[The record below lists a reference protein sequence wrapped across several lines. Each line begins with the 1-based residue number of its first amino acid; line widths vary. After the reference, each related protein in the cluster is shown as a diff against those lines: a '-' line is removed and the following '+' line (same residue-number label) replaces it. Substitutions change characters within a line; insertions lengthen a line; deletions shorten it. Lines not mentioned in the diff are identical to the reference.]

1 MRRTNNINKFIEEGE
16 QKTDFD
22 DMMSEVQEEIEEHD
36 AEDAVVSRAPEL
48 RQLSEN
54 IDKAT
59 NTWVNATLQ
68 LESAIRKYNLA
79 QTTLGNAVDT
89 ISGKVDTINK
99 HIDNVLKEA
108 PTKLQVS
115 VKVSDADR
123 KTIQD
128 MFDKEHKWMTGQMQK
143 HIREVNEMFYDERKR
158 VQERYKEYDGT
169 YLGHYVQYCFWFFFA
184 LGVIIFGL
192 TIFLLLDSHYHRTM

>member
-1 MRRTNNINKFIEEGE
+1 MRRTKHVEELIEEGE

-22 DMMSEVQEEIEEHD
+22 DMMYEVQEEIEEHD
-36 AEDAVVSRAPEL
+36 AEDAVISRAPEL

-68 LESAIRKYNLA
+68 LESAIRKYNSA
-79 QTTLGNAVDT
+79 QTVLGNAVGT

-115 VKVSDADR
+115 VKVSDADS
-123 KTIQD
+123 
-128 MFDKEHKWMTGQMQK
+128 KEHKWMTGQMQK

-158 VQERYKEYDGT
+158 VRERYKEYDGT
-169 YLGHYVQYCFWFFFA
+169 YLGHYVQYFFWFFC
-184 LGVIIFGL
+184 VIGIVIFGL
-192 TIFLLLDSHYHRTM
+192 TIFLLLDSHYHWSK

>member
-1 MRRTNNINKFIEEGE
+1 MRRTKHVEELIEDDE
-16 QKTDFD
+16 QKPDFD
-22 DMMSEVQEEIEEHD
+22 DMMNEVQEEIEEHD

-59 NTWVNATLQ
+59 NTWINATLQ
-68 LESAIRKYNLA
+68 LESAIRKYNSA
-79 QTTLGNAVDT
+79 QTVLGNAVGT

-115 VKVSDADR
+115 VKVSDADWKR
-123 KTIQD
+123 IQD
-128 MFDKEHKWMTGQMQK
+128 MFDKQHQWMTSLMQK
-143 HIREVNEMFYDERKR
+143 HIREVNEMFADERKQVR
-158 VQERYKEYDGT
+158 NRYKEYDGT
-169 YLGHYVQYCFWFFFA
+169 YLGHYVQYFVWFFFV
-184 LGVIIFGL
+184 LGFFLFTSVIVMMVGKGMNGF
-192 TIFLLLDSHYHRTM
+192 

>member
-16 QKTDFD
+16 QKPDFD

-68 LESAIRKYNLA
+68 LESAIRKYNSA
-79 QTTLGNAVDT
+79 QTALGNAVEHL
-89 ISGKVDTINK
+89 VDMYSLVPAYAKGSAVRETYRWFIWLGRYNILWELILCST
-99 HIDNVLKEA
+99 HFMDSHSTNVLLENCE
-108 PTKLQVS
+108 T
-115 VKVSDADR
+115 
-123 KTIQD
+123 
-128 MFDKEHKWMTGQMQK
+128 
-143 HIREVNEMFYDERKR
+143 
-158 VQERYKEYDGT
+158 
-169 YLGHYVQYCFWFFFA
+169 
-184 LGVIIFGL
+184 
-192 TIFLLLDSHYHRTM
+192 

>member
-1 MRRTNNINKFIEEGE
+1 MRRTKHVEELIEEGE

-22 DMMSEVQEEIEEHD
+22 DMMYEVQEEIEEHD
-36 AEDAVVSRAPEL
+36 AEDAVISRAPEL

-68 LESAIRKYNLA
+68 LESAIRKYNSA
-79 QTTLGNAVDT
+79 QTVLGNAVGT

-158 VQERYKEYDGT
+158 VRERYNHWYRHFRLN
-169 YLGHYVQYCFWFFFA
+169 YLPA
-184 LGVIIFGL
+184 
-192 TIFLLLDSHYHRTM
+192 TR